1 MLSPWKVPPQV
12 YNLLQ
17 VIRSPE
23 AQICRVLGHPG
34 LPRPPCP
41 DGQAQAGQGDPGS
54 CQPVNVCGEGHSIL
68 LSLLIFHSWGLGV
81 PQPPPHPPLV
91 APPEATHCSHPWS
104 PGAAGAR
111 PPSGME
117 PTPRGAS
124 GELGGGSRLYKDE
137 LRIWPA
143 CPQGQRSTRP
153 WLPCGVGDG
162 LYEPGAGIRPSSPTA
177 ESPLPPS
184 RARAAAPPRKRC
196 LALSHHPPPGPRHR
210 RRDR

>member
-124 GELGGGSRLYKDE
+124 RELGGAPVCTKMNSESGLLVHKGRGAHAPGFRVASGTAFTSPE
-137 LRIWPA
+137 PA
-143 CPQGQRSTRP
+143 SGRRPRPQNPRFYPHVRGLPRRP
-153 WLPCGVGDG
+153 
-162 LYEPGAGIRPSSPTA
+162 
-177 ESPLPPS
+177 ES
-184 RARAAAPPRKRC
+184 AAW
-196 LALSHHPPPGPRHR
+196 LSHHPPPGPCHR